1 MFVLAPLQ
9 KPRRRM
15 RRRRMVLV
23 KKETKKLEVI
33 LDLWF
38 RDDIVEEERFFVEGF
53 LVNLF

>member
-1 MFVLAPLQ
+1 
-9 KPRRRM
+9 M